1 MVTVDRRNVTLLA
14 IVGAVVVGGVAL
26 FLSVPAGNSGRAAV
40 SPAGAGKVS
49 AGSSSTTTSTTQLPP
64 LQPDGTVTAGRPP
77 QFVNVSFDGAGGLEL
92 LQQWLDVAN
101 RGHARF
107 SFFLSGV
114 YLLDQAHKTLYVGP
128 HHKPGA
134 SSVGFANVPP
144 GMTSEQYMST
154 LVQKLTDA
162 RRIGHEVGTHY
173 NGHFCSGVSN
183 PVGTWN
189 GADWTNEIDQFYG
202 FAANISRNNGFTQ
215 QIPSP
220 LDPKGVVG
228 GRTPCLEGD
237 MDALYPVLAQKG
249 FRYDASRTGTAGQW
263 PQKHL
268 GLWSMTLDSIPLVGL
283 GRTQLSMDYNL
294 FYGYSGA
301 KNVDAQRSAQI
312 SENAYQSYVHYF
324 ENSYYGNRAPID
336 LGNHFER
343 WDNSAFTNALE
354 RFVLEECVKP
364 EVRCVPYRDLVDWL
378 DARPPQQLAAFEAGA
393 FPPLP
398 RPGQPPPAA
407 PPAGP
412 AQGSSR

>member
-1 MVTVDRRNVTLLA
+1 MVAVDRRSVTLLA
-14 IVGAVVVGGVAL
+14 IVGAVVIGGVAL
-26 FLSVPAGNSGRAAV
+26 FLSVPAGTSRRAAEG
-40 SPAGAGKVS
+40 PADAGKVS

-77 QFVNVSFDGAGGLEL
+77 QFVNISFDGSGGLEL
-92 LQQWLDVAN
+92 LQQWLDLAN
-101 RGHARF
+101 RAHARF

-114 YLLDQAHKTLYVGP
+114 YLLDPAHKTVYVGP

-189 GADWTNEIDQFYG
+189 GADWTSEIDQFYG
-202 FAANISRNNGFTQ
+202 FAANISKNNGFAQ

-220 LDPKGVVG
+220 LDPKGVIG

-237 MDALYPVLAQKG
+237 LDIALPGAGPEGLP
-249 FRYDASRTGTAGQW
+249 RTTPAAPAPQVHW
-263 PQKHL
+263 PQKYP

-283 GRTQLSMDYNL
+283 NRTNLSMDYNL
-294 FYGYSGA
+294 FYGYSRA
-301 KNVDAQRSAQI
+301 KNVDPQRSAR
-312 SENAYQSYVHYF
+312 SRRTPTSPTSSYF
-324 ENSYYGNRAPID
+324 ENSYYGNRAPVD

-343 WDNSAFTNALE
+343 WDNSAFTNALQ
-354 RFVLEECVKP
+354 RFVLGG
-364 EVRCVPYRDLVDWL
+364 VR
-378 DARPPQQLAAFEAGA
+378 EA
-393 FPPLP
+393 
-398 RPGQPPPAA
+398 
-407 PPAGP
+407 
-412 AQGSSR
+412 